1 MQSKTNPFRMFRT
14 TIITF
19 LFSIPFAAQAQLVI
33 TGKVIAGETG
43 LPLQGASVFAD
54 NTTLGTAT
62 DADGNF
68 KLYLPNGGYYLVVT
82 FTGYSTA
89 SKRISSN
96 DASEKQNFEL
106 KLKEKELTEVA
117 VVASSEVKDGWQKY
131 GSFFLEAF
139 IGKSENSSNCT
150 LINPE
155 VLKFYFSKKRNRLK
169 VLAVEPLK
177 IENKALGYSIQY
189 SLDSFTHQYNTETSL
204 YTGNPLFKEM
214 MAESDSQY
222 NQWKETR
229 KKAYLG
235 SSLHFMRS
243 IFYKTLQ
250 VEGFEIQF
258 IVKANSNDSALK
270 LVNPYTALH
279 YAKDDSL
286 NTVEIYPNQPNVAV
300 IFTKEKPSEKYSA
313 AFPGEPREFE
323 FSVLCFVPNE
333 TIVIEQN
340 GYYYDQNDLSVSAYW
355 SWSKVA
361 DQLPYDY
368 SAAAY

>member
-1 MQSKTNPFRMFRT
+1 MFRT

-19 LFSIPFAAQAQLVI
+19 LFSIPFASQAQLVI

-62 DADGNF
+62 NADGNF
-68 KLYLPNGGYYLVVT
+68 KLYLPNGGYDLVVT

-131 GSFFLEAF
+131 GSFFLEEF

-150 LINPE
+150 LKNPE

-169 VLAVEPLK
+169 VLAAEPLK
-177 IENKALGYSIQY
+177 IENQALGYSIQY
-189 SLDSFTHQYNTETSL
+189 SLDSFTHQYNTEVSL
-204 YTGNPLFKEM
+204 YTGNPLFTEM
-214 MAESDSQY
+214 MAQSDSQY
-222 NQWKETR
+222 NQWQE
-229 KKAYLG
+229 
-235 SSLHFMRS
+235 
-243 IFYKTLQ
+243 
-250 VEGFEIQF
+250 EGFEIQF
-258 IVKANSNDSALK
+258 IVKINSTDSALK
-270 LVNPYTALH
+270 LMNPYSALH
-279 YAKDDSL
+279 YTKDDSL

-323 FSVLCFVPNE
+323 FSVLSFVPNE

-340 GYYYDQNDLSVSAYW
+340 GYFYDQNDLSVSAYW